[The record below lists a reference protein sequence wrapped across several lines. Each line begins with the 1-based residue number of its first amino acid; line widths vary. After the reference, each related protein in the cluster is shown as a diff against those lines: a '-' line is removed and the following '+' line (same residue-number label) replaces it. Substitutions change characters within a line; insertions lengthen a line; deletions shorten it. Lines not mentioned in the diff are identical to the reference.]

1 MYIHIRTYMYIYISY
16 KGCLI
21 KQIVFKTFQCQTDKD
36 PKKF

>member
-1 MYIHIRTYMYIYISY
+1 MYIHIRTYKYIYISY

-21 KQIVFKTFQCQTDKD
+21 QIVFKTFQCQTDKD